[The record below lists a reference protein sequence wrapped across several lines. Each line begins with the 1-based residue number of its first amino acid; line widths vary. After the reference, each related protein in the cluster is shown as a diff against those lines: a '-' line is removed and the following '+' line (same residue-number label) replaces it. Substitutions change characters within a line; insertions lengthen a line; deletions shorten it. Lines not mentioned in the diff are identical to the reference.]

1 MSYQVINLTY
11 ASAEEI
17 IIDDYNE
24 LIAFVEKENYKSQ
37 RDGIAGA
44 MLTVRQLSNG
54 NIVAEKTIQL
64 GYTEYTED
72 MLLEFDSATK
82 QNRFPLFRYIR
93 SLFKK
98 LFSMRALFRKKRG
111 QDTMPPK
118 GNWTY
123 DGEPLEEPI
132 QQDIS
137 PDEARAKIAAAITKQ
152 NETIPST
159 ESVEI
164 DYRKQYQEEQEAV
177 LRETVDSQKK
187 IEETPQPA
195 TPVLD
200 TSTSDSHLPEMKPR
214 TDLYDSA
221 TFSQEKLIKNM
232 AKISDERSKI
242 RQKILEN
249 QEIIERARRAEIEN
263 QSLEIEYQNQ
273 EQLLHKLQQFNNL
286 FDEYREYLN

>member
-1 MSYQVINLTY
+1 MSYQVINLAY

-17 IIDDYNE
+17 VIDDYNE

-98 LFSMRALFRKKRG
+98 LFSMSTLFRKKRG

-177 LRETVDSQKK
+177 PRETVDSQKK
-187 IEETPQPA
+187 IEETQQPA

>member
-1 MSYQVINLTY
+1 MSYQIVNLTY
-11 ASAEEI
+11 ANAEEI
-17 IIDDYNE
+17 VIDDYNE

-37 RDGIAGA
+37 RDGIVGA

-54 NIVAEKTIQL
+54 TIVSEKIIQL

-72 MLLEFDSATK
+72 VLLEFEPTTK
-82 QNRFPLFRYIR
+82 RNIFPLFRRIR
-93 SLFKK
+93 GLFKRDFGAKK
-98 LFSMRALFRKKRG
+98 LLKKKKG
-111 QDTMPPK
+111 QDAMSLK
-118 GNWTY
+118 ENWTY

-132 QQDIS
+132 SKEDS
-137 PDEARAKIAAAITKQ
+137 PDEARSKIAAAITKQ
-152 NETIPST
+152 NETTGST
-159 ESVEI
+159 KKVEI
-164 DYRKQYQEEQEAV
+164 DYEKQYQKEQQSLSSEEENLQEN
-177 LRETVDSQKK
+177 L
-187 IEETPQPA
+187 EEKTTPA
-195 TPVLD
+195 ISVSD
-200 TSTSDSHLPEMKPR
+200 TFTSNSHLPETKPR

-273 EQLLHKLQQFNNL
+273 DQLLHKLQQFNNL

>member
-1 MSYQVINLTY
+1 MSYQIVNLTY
-11 ASAEEI
+11 ANAEEI

-24 LIAFVEKENYKSQ
+24 LITFVEKENYKSQ
-37 RDGIAGA
+37 RDGIVGA
-44 MLTVRQLSNG
+44 MLTIRRLSNG
-54 NIVAEKTIQL
+54 NIVDEKTIQL

-82 QNRFPLFRYIR
+82 QNRFPLFRYIK

-98 LFSMRALFRKKRG
+98 IFSMRTLFRKKRG

-123 DGEPLEEPI
+123 DGEPLEEPT
-132 QQDIS
+132 QQDAS

-152 NETIPST
+152 NETIQST
-159 ESVEI
+159 ESIEI
-164 DYRKQYQEEQEAV
+164 DYGKQYQEEQESV
-177 LRETVDSQKK
+177 EKETVASQKK

-200 TSTSDSHLPEMKPR
+200 TSTSDSHLPDTKPR

-221 TFSQEKLIKNM
+221 TFSQEKLIQNM

-273 EQLLHKLQQFNNL
+273 EQLLHKLQHFNNL